1 MGKPRSVPQSNRV
14 LGHVLGDRYE
24 LGPVLGQGGMARV
37 HQGLDRQLGRQVA
50 IKVLAPPFDRDGEFV
65 ERFRREARAAAG
77 LSHPNIVAVFDS
89 GSDDG
94 THFIVT
100 ELVEGETLADRL
112 RRDGPMPPADAVA
125 VAVDIARALAAAH
138 ARGLIHRDIKPGN
151 VMLLPDG
158 RVKVVDFGIARAAG
172 SDTLTN
178 TGVVLGSTAYLS
190 PEQAGGQPVGE
201 RADLYSLGCLLYEM
215 LTGHVPF
222 SADTPIATMY
232 RHVNEDAPPPST
244 IAPVQHELED
254 VVLRCLEKDPKR
266 RFASAAEL
274 EAALLAV
281 PLARGGDTMRLENVG
296 AAETQPVGRVD
307 AAETQPVGRVDA
319 AAAGG
324 AITAGAA
331 GAVAAGGDEATTKPA
346 AATAGGG
353 GGLGSRRI
361 APSHA
366 GPRRKPR
373 GRRPWLIAALVV
385 ALLAVIGVLIAA
397 TSDPWRPKA
406 EARAAAQETARDA
419 LPPDTPVTFAS
430 AWSGLVSAIASAQAG
445 DDISD
450 KAAEELTKKANELLD
465 AYREGD
471 PDKLEESLQHLDEH
485 LAKTVED
492 EEISPAAA
500 DAVDTAIVDL
510 AAALQNEDALGEVVP
525 SEAPTGPTDESGGRE
540 EKHGSPPYGEA
551 NGHDED

>member
-1 MGKPRSVPQSNRV
+1 MGKPRSVQQSSRV
-14 LGHVLGDRYE
+14 LGHVLADRYE

-190 PEQAGGQPVGE
+190 PEQAGGQPVDE
-201 RADLYSLGCLLYEM
+201 RADLYSLGCVLYEM
-215 LTGHVPF
+215 LTGQVPF
-222 SADTPIATMY
+222 RADTPIATMY

-244 IAPVQHELED
+244 IAPVQPELED
-254 VVLRCLEKDPKR
+254 VVMRCLEKDPKR

-274 EAALLAV
+274 EDALLAV

-307 AAETQPVGRVDA
+307 GRDPAGRRWSGRDRVARPSLAVRSPPVRRAPLPRTMRRPTRPPRSSTA
-319 AAAGG
+319 AACARGGPRPRTLPLAGSLVG
-324 AITAGAA
+324 
-331 GAVAAGGDEATTKPA
+331 
-346 AATAGGG
+346 
-353 GGLGSRRI
+353 I
-361 APSHA
+361 AP
-366 GPRRKPR
+366 G
-373 GRRPWLIAALVV
+373 
-385 ALLAVIGVLIAA
+385 
-397 TSDPWRPKA
+397 
-406 EARAAAQETARDA
+406 
-419 LPPDTPVTFAS
+419 
-430 AWSGLVSAIASAQAG
+430 
-445 DDISD
+445 
-450 KAAEELTKKANELLD
+450 
-465 AYREGD
+465 
-471 PDKLEESLQHLDEH
+471 
-485 LAKTVED
+485 
-492 EEISPAAA
+492 
-500 DAVDTAIVDL
+500 
-510 AAALQNEDALGEVVP
+510 
-525 SEAPTGPTDESGGRE
+525 
-540 EKHGSPPYGEA
+540 
-551 NGHDED
+551 

>member
-1 MGKPRSVPQSNRV
+1 MRDRVGKPRSMPQTRTT
-14 LGHVLGDRYE
+14 HVLVDRYE

-37 HQGLDRQLGRQVA
+37 HQGLDRQLGRRVA

-125 VAVDIARALAAAH
+125 VAVDVARALAAAH

-158 RVKVVDFGIARAAG
+158 GVKVVDFGIARAAG
-172 SDTLTN
+172 SDTLTH

-190 PEQAGGQPVGE
+190 PEQAGGQPVDE
-201 RADLYSLGCLLYEM
+201 RADLYSLGCVLYEM

-244 IAPVQHELED
+244 IAPVQPELED

-281 PLARGGDTMRLENVG
+281 PLARGGDTMRLETVG
-296 AAETQPVGRVD
+296 AAETQPV
-307 AAETQPVGRVDA
+307 APIDA

-324 AITAGAA
+324 AIAA
-331 GAVAAGGDEATTKPA
+331 GAVAADDAKTQPA
-346 AATAGGG
+346 AAVPAAV
-353 GGLGSRRI
+353 GGLRSRRT

-366 GPRRKPR
+366 PPR

-385 ALLAVIGVLIAA
+385 LLLVALAGVLVA
-397 TSDPWRPKA
+397 TLDDPLPT
-406 EARAAAQETARDA
+406 RAAARDAAREAAQDA
-419 LPPDTPVTFAS
+419 LPPDTPPTFAD
-430 AWSGLVSAIASAQAG
+430 AWSGLIAAIGSAQATE
-445 DDISD
+445 DISD
-450 KAAEELTKKANELLD
+450 HAAEELVKDADELLG
-465 AYREGD
+465 AYQEGD
-471 PDKLEESLQHLDEH
+471 TEKVEESLQHLDEH
-485 LAKTVED
+485 LAKAVED
-492 EEISPAAA
+492 GEISPTAA
-500 DAVDTAIVDL
+500 DAVDKAISDL
-510 AAALQNEDALGEVVP
+510 VVALQNEGALAVVP
-525 SEAPTGPTDESGGRE
+525 TSAPTGPTGESGDEQGSD
-540 EKHGSPPYGEA
+540 KHGGSPPHGEA
-551 NGHDED
+551 KGHEED

>member
-1 MGKPRSVPQSNRV
+1 MGKPRSVQQTNGV
-14 LGHVLGDRYE
+14 LGHVLADRYE
-24 LGPVLGQGGMARV
+24 LGQVLGQGGMARV

-50 IKVLAPPFDRDGEFV
+50 IKVLAPPFDRDREFV

-138 ARGLIHRDIKPGN
+138 TRGLIHRDIKPGN

-190 PEQAGGQPVGE
+190 PEQAGGQPVDE
-201 RADLYSLGCLLYEM
+201 RADLYSLGCVLYEM

-222 SADTPIATMY
+222 RADTPIATMY

-244 IAPVQHELED
+244 IAPVQPELED
-254 VVLRCLEKDPKR
+254 VVLLCLEKDPKR

-281 PLARGGDTMRLENVG
+281 PLAQGGDTMRLETA
-296 AAETQPVGRVD
+296 AAETQPVATASAIRAKVD
-307 AAETQPVGRVDA
+307 ADSAKTEPV
-319 AAAGG
+319 
-324 AITAGAA
+324 
-331 GAVAAGGDEATTKPA
+331 PA
-346 AATAGGG
+346 AAGGG
-353 GGLGSRRI
+353 GGGLRSRRTE
-361 APSHA
+361 PSPTR
-366 GPRRKPR
+366 PRRTPR
-373 GRRPWLIAALVV
+373 AHPPWLVAALVV
-385 ALLAVIGVLIAA
+385 ALLVALTWVLIAA
-397 TSDPWRPKA
+397 TSDPLHPKA
-406 EARAAAQETARDA
+406 AARDAAQETAQDA
-419 LPPDTPVTFAS
+419 LPPDTPVTFAK
-430 AWSGLVSAIASAQAG
+430 AWSRLVSAIASAQAG
-445 DDISD
+445 DDVSD
-450 KAAEELTKKANELLD
+450 HVAEELTKKANELLD

-471 PDKLEESLQHLDEH
+471 PEKLGESLQHLQEE
-485 LAKTVED
+485 LAKAVED
-492 EEISPAAA
+492 GEIAPSAA
-500 DAVDTAIVDL
+500 DAVETAVSDL
-510 AAALQNEDALGEVVP
+510 VLALQDEGALGEV
-525 SEAPTGPTDESGGRE
+525 APTGPTGETGGAGKE
-540 EKHGSPPYGEA
+540 DKHGSPPYGEA
-551 NGHDED
+551 NGNEGD

>member
-1 MGKPRSVPQSNRV
+1 MVMQGTT
-14 LGHVLGDRYE
+14 HVFADRYE
-24 LGPVLGQGGMARV
+24 LGPVLGEGGMARV
-37 HQGLDRQLGRQVA
+37 YRGLDRQLRRPVA
-50 IKVLAPPFDRDGEFV
+50 IKVLAAPFDRDRSFV

-112 RRDGPMPPADAVA
+112 GRDGPMPPADAVA

-138 ARGLIHRDIKPGN
+138 ERGLIHRDIKPGN

-172 SDTLTN
+172 SDTLTG

-190 PEQAGGQPVGE
+190 PEQAGGQPVDE
-201 RADLYSLGCLLYEM
+201 RADLYALGCVLYEM

-222 SADTPIATMY
+222 RADTPIATMY

-244 IAPVQHELED
+244 IVPVQSELE
-254 VVLRCLEKDPKR
+254 VIVMRCLEKDPKG

-274 EAALLAV
+274 ESALLAV
-281 PLARGGDTMRLENVG
+281 PLARSGDTMRLETLGAG
-296 AAETQPVGRVD
+296 AAETQPVAAVD
-307 AAETQPVGRVDA
+307 
-319 AAAGG
+319 AGG
-324 AITAGAA
+324 APTEPVAAVSGGGAA
-331 GAVAAGGDEATTKPA
+331 TRPTR
-346 AATAGGG
+346 T
-353 GGLGSRRI
+353 

-366 GPRRKPR
+366 HQKPR
-373 GRRPWLIAALVV
+373 GHRRWLIAALVV
-385 ALLAVIGVLIAA
+385 ALLLALSGVLIAA
-397 TSDPWRPKA
+397 TNDPLRPKA
-406 EARAAAQETARDA
+406 AARAAAQEVAENT

-430 AWSGLVSAIASAQAG
+430 AWSGLFSAIGSAQAT

-450 KAAEELTKKANELLD
+450 QAAEELTKRAGELLD

-471 PDKLEESLQHLDEH
+471 PEKLGEALTHLDEE
-485 LAKTVED
+485 LTKAVEG
-492 EEISPAAA
+492 EEISPRAA
-500 DAVDTAIVDL
+500 DSIDSAIFDL
-510 AAALQNEDALGEVVP
+510 GDALEGEGALEVVP
-525 SEAPTGPTDESGGRE
+525 TESPTGPTGETGKDERNEDKS
-540 EKHGSPPYGEA
+540 GSPPYGES

>member
-1 MGKPRSVPQSNRV
+1 MQQARTT
-14 LGHVLGDRYE
+14 HVLADRYE

-37 HQGLDRQLGRQVA
+37 HQGVDRQLDRRVA
-50 IKVLAPPFDRDGEFV
+50 IKVLAPPFDRDDEFV

-112 RRDGPMPPADAVA
+112 RDGPMPPADAVA
-125 VAVDIARALAAAH
+125 VGVDIARALAGAH
-138 ARGLIHRDIKPGN
+138 ALGLIHRDIKPGN

-172 SDTLTN
+172 SDTLTH

-190 PEQAGGQPVGE
+190 PEQAAGQPVDE
-201 RADLYSLGCLLYEM
+201 RADLYSLGCVLYEM
-215 LTGHVPF
+215 LTGRVPF
-222 SADTPIATMY
+222 RADTPIATMY

-244 IAPVQHELED
+244 IAPVQPELED

-281 PLARGGDTMRLENVG
+281 PLGRGGDTMRLENVG
-296 AAETQPVGRVD
+296 AAETQPVGPVD
-307 AAETQPVGRVDA
+307 AAETPPVGPGDA
-319 AAAGG
+319 VAGG
-324 AITAGAA
+324 AIAPGAV
-331 GAVAAGGDEATTKPA
+331 GAVAADDAETEQVAAVAADGGR
-346 AATAGGG
+346 
-353 GGLGSRRI
+353 LSSRRT

-366 GPRRKPR
+366 PPRRIAR

-385 ALLAVIGVLIAA
+385 ALLVALAGVLVAI
-397 TSDPWRPKA
+397 TGNTLPT
-406 EARAAAQETARDA
+406 RAAARDAAREAAQNA
-419 LPPDTPVTFAS
+419 LPPETPPTFAN
-430 AWSGLVSAIASAQAG
+430 AWSGLIAAIGSAQAKEN
-445 DDISD
+445 ISD
-450 KAAEELTKKANELLD
+450 HAAEELVKDADEVLG

-471 PDKLEESLQHLDEH
+471 SEKVGESLQHLDEH
-485 LAKTVED
+485 LAKAVED
-492 EEISPAAA
+492 GEISPAAA
-500 DAVDTAIVDL
+500 NAVEAAIADL
-510 AAALQNEDALGEVVP
+510 TAALQNEGALGEVVP
-525 SEAPTGPTDESGGRE
+525 TGTPTGPTEESGGKE
-540 EKHGSPPYGEA
+540 DKHGSPPYGEA

>member
-1 MGKPRSVPQSNRV
+1 VPQTNRV
-14 LGHVLGDRYE
+14 LGHVLADRYE

-37 HQGLDRQLGRQVA
+37 HQGLDRQLDREVA
-50 IKVLAPPFDRDGEFV
+50 IKVLAPPFDRDSDFV

-89 GSDDG
+89 GSDDD

-190 PEQAGGQPVGE
+190 PEQAGGQPVDE
-201 RADLYSLGCLLYEM
+201 RADLYALGCVLYEM

-244 IAPVQHELED
+244 IAPVQPELED
-254 VVLRCLEKDPKR
+254 VVLRCLEKEPKR
-266 RFASAAEL
+266 RFSSAAEL
-274 EAALLAV
+274 EAALLAI
-281 PLARGGDTMRLENVG
+281 PLARGGDTMRLETVG
-296 AAETQPVGRVD
+296 VAETQPVP
-307 AAETQPVGRVDA
+307 PV
-319 AAAGG
+319 
-324 AITAGAA
+324 
-331 GAVAAGGDEATTKPA
+331 GAVAAGGAIAAGAAGTVAADDAMTKPA
-346 AATAGGG
+346 AAGVGAGGG
-353 GGLGSRRI
+353 LRSRRVSRSREGHRRSLR
-361 APSHA
+361 SH
-366 GPRRKPR
+366 
-373 GRRPWLIAALVV
+373 RPWAIAAIVAAVLV
-385 ALLAVIGVLIAA
+385 ALTGVLIAA
-397 TSDPWRPKA
+397 TSEPLPTRST
-406 EARAAAQETARDA
+406 ARQAAREAAQNA
-419 LPPDTPVTFAS
+419 LPPDTPVTFAN
-430 AWSGLVSAIASAQAG
+430 AWAGLISAIGSAQATE
-445 DDISD
+445 DVSD
-450 KAAEELTKKANELLD
+450 HAAEELLKDADELLG

-471 PDKLEESLQHLDEH
+471 SEKVGESLQHLDEH
-485 LAKTVED
+485 LAKAVED

-500 DAVDTAIVDL
+500 DAVDGAISDL
-510 AAALQNEDALGEVVP
+510 VVALENQGALGEVV
-525 SEAPTGPTDESGGRE
+525 STGPTGETGGSGDED
-540 EKHGSPPYGEA
+540 KHGSPPYGEA

>member
-1 MGKPRSVPQSNRV
+1 MRDPVGKPRSMPQTRTT
-14 LGHVLGDRYE
+14 HVLADRYE

-37 HQGLDRQLGRQVA
+37 HQGLDRQLGRRVA

-100 ELVEGETLADRL
+100 ELVEGETLADRV

-125 VAVDIARALAAAH
+125 VAVDVARALAAAH

-151 VMLLPDG
+151 VMRLPDG
-158 RVKVVDFGIARAAG
+158 GVKVVDFGIARAAG
-172 SDTLTN
+172 SDTLTH
-178 TGVVLGSTAYLS
+178 TGVVLGSTVYLS
-190 PEQAGGQPVGE
+190 PEQAGGQPVDE
-201 RADLYSLGCLLYEM
+201 RADLYSLGCVLYEM

-244 IAPVQHELED
+244 IAPVQSELEE

-281 PLARGGDTMRLENVG
+281 PLARGGDTMRLEAIG
-296 AAETQPVGRVD
+296 AAETQPV
-307 AAETQPVGRVDA
+307 APIDA

-324 AITAGAA
+324 AIAA
-331 GAVAAGGDEATTKPA
+331 GAVAADDAKTQPA
-346 AATAGGG
+346 AAVPAAV
-353 GGLGSRRI
+353 GGLRSRRT

-366 GPRRKPR
+366 PPR

-385 ALLAVIGVLIAA
+385 LLVVALAGVLVA
-397 TSDPWRPKA
+397 TLDDPLPT
-406 EARAAAQETARDA
+406 RAAARDAAREAAQDA
-419 LPPDTPVTFAS
+419 LPPETPPTFAN
-430 AWSGLVSAIASAQAG
+430 AWSGLIAAIGSAQATE
-445 DDISD
+445 DISD
-450 KAAEELTKKANELLD
+450 HAAEELLKDADELLA

-471 PDKLEESLQHLDEH
+471 TEKVEESLQHLDEH
-485 LAKTVED
+485 LAKAVED

-500 DAVDTAIVDL
+500 DEVETSISDL
-510 AAALQNEDALGEVVP
+510 AVALQNDLAVVP
-525 SEAPTGPTDESGGRE
+525 TSSPTGPTGESGDEQGSD
-540 EKHGSPPYGEA
+540 KHGGSPPHGEA
-551 NGHDED
+551 KGHEED

>member
-1 MGKPRSVPQSNRV
+1 MQQAQTT
-14 LGHVLGDRYE
+14 HVLADRYE

-37 HQGLDRQLGRQVA
+37 HQGVDRQLDRRVA
-50 IKVLAPPFDRDGEFV
+50 IKVLAPPFDRDDEFV

-112 RRDGPMPPADAVA
+112 RDGPMPPADAVA

-138 ARGLIHRDIKPGN
+138 ALGLIHRDIKPGN

-172 SDTLTN
+172 SDTLTH

-190 PEQAGGQPVGE
+190 PEQAGGQPVDE
-201 RADLYSLGCLLYEM
+201 RADLYSLGCVLYEM
-215 LTGHVPF
+215 LTGRVPF
-222 SADTPIATMY
+222 RADTPIATMY

-244 IAPVQHELED
+244 IAPVQPELED

-296 AAETQPVGRVD
+296 AAETQPVGPVD
-307 AAETQPVGRVDA
+307 AAETQPVGPGDA
-319 AAAGG
+319 VAGG
-324 AITAGAA
+324 AIAAGAA
-331 GAVAAGGDEATTKPA
+331 GAVAADDAETEPVA
-346 AATAGGG
+346 AAAADG

-366 GPRRKPR
+366 PRRRIAR

-385 ALLAVIGVLIAA
+385 ALLVALAGVLVAI
-397 TSDPWRPKA
+397 TGDTLPT
-406 EARAAAQETARDA
+406 RAAARDAAREAAQNA
-419 LPPDTPVTFAS
+419 LPPETPPTFAN
-430 AWSGLVSAIASAQAG
+430 AWSGLIAAIGSAQAKEN
-445 DDISD
+445 ISD
-450 KAAEELTKKANELLD
+450 HAAEELVKDADELLG

-471 PDKLEESLQHLDEH
+471 SEKVGESLQHLDEH
-485 LAKTVED
+485 LAKAVED
-492 EEISPAAA
+492 GEISPAAA
-500 DAVDTAIVDL
+500 NAVEAAIADL

-525 SEAPTGPTDESGGRE
+525 TEAPTGPTEESGGKE
-540 EKHGSPPYGEA
+540 DKHGSPPYGEA

>member
-1 MGKPRSVPQSNRV
+1 MQQARTT
-14 LGHVLGDRYE
+14 HVLADRYE

-37 HQGLDRQLGRQVA
+37 HQGVDRQLDRRVA
-50 IKVLAPPFDRDGEFV
+50 IKVLAPPFDRDDEFV

-100 ELVEGETLADRL
+100 ELVEGKTLADRL
-112 RRDGPMPPADAVA
+112 RDGPMPPADAVG

-138 ARGLIHRDIKPGN
+138 ALGLIHRDIKPGN

-172 SDTLTN
+172 SDTLTH

-190 PEQAGGQPVGE
+190 PEQAGGQPVDE
-201 RADLYSLGCLLYEM
+201 RADLYSLGCVLYEM
-215 LTGHVPF
+215 LTGRVPF
-222 SADTPIATMY
+222 RADTPIATMY

-244 IAPVQHELED
+244 IAPVQPELED

-296 AAETQPVGRVD
+296 AAETQPVGPVD
-307 AAETQPVGRVDA
+307 AAETQPVGPGNAV
-319 AAAGG
+319 AGG
-324 AITAGAA
+324 AIAAGAI
-331 GAVAAGGDEATTKPA
+331 GAVAADDAETEPVPA
-346 AATAGGG
+346 AAADG
-353 GGLGSRRI
+353 GGLGSRRT

-366 GPRRKPR
+366 PPRRIAR

-385 ALLAVIGVLIAA
+385 ALLVALAGVLVAIAGD
-397 TSDPWRPKA
+397 TLPT
-406 EARAAAQETARDA
+406 RASARDA
-419 LPPDTPVTFAS
+419 AREAAQNALPPETPPTFAN
-430 AWSGLVSAIASAQAG
+430 AWSGLIAAIGSAQAKEN
-445 DDISD
+445 ISD
-450 KAAEELTKKANELLD
+450 HAAEELVKDADELLG

-471 PDKLEESLQHLDEH
+471 SEKVGESLQHLDEH
-485 LAKTVED
+485 LAKAVED
-492 EEISPAAA
+492 GEISPAAA
-500 DAVDTAIVDL
+500 NAVEAAIADL

-525 SEAPTGPTDESGGRE
+525 TGAPTGPTEENGGKE
-540 EKHGSPPYGEA
+540 DKHGSPPYGEA

>member
-1 MGKPRSVPQSNRV
+1 MGKPRSMPQTRAT
-14 LGHVLGDRYE
+14 HVLVDRYE

-37 HQGLDRQLGRQVA
+37 HQGVDRQLDRRVA
-50 IKVLAPPFDRDGEFV
+50 IKVLAPPFDRDDEFV

-112 RRDGPMPPADAVA
+112 RDGPMPPADAVA

-138 ARGLIHRDIKPGN
+138 ALGLIHRDIKPGN

-172 SDTLTN
+172 SDTLTH

-190 PEQAGGQPVGE
+190 PEQAGGQPVDE
-201 RADLYSLGCLLYEM
+201 RADLYSLGCVLYEM
-215 LTGHVPF
+215 LTGRVPF
-222 SADTPIATMY
+222 RADTPIATMY

-244 IAPVQHELED
+244 IAPVQPELED

-296 AAETQPVGRVD
+296 AAETQPVGPVD
-307 AAETQPVGRVDA
+307 AAETQPVGPGDA
-319 AAAGG
+319 VAGG
-324 AITAGAA
+324 AIAAGAA
-331 GAVAAGGDEATTKPA
+331 GAVAADDAETEPVA
-346 AATAGGG
+346 AAAADG

-366 GPRRKPR
+366 PPRRIAR

-385 ALLAVIGVLIAA
+385 ALLVALAGVLVAI
-397 TSDPWRPKA
+397 TGDTLPT
-406 EARAAAQETARDA
+406 RAAARDAAREAAQNA
-419 LPPDTPVTFAS
+419 LPPETPPTFAN
-430 AWSGLVSAIASAQAG
+430 AWSGLIAAIGSAQAKEN
-445 DDISD
+445 ISD
-450 KAAEELTKKANELLD
+450 HAAEELGKDADELLG

-471 PDKLEESLQHLDEH
+471 SEKVGESLQHLDEH
-485 LAKTVED
+485 LAKAVED
-492 EEISPAAA
+492 GEISPAAA
-500 DAVDTAIVDL
+500 NAVEAAIADL

-525 SEAPTGPTDESGGRE
+525 TEAPTGPTDESGGKE
-540 EKHGSPPYGEA
+540 DKHGSPPYGEA